1 MEVFVRNLPQEATEK
16 QVNQYFR
23 PILADLSINVFHCQK
38 PRNKGYAKITLLNR
52 QLGQRFLD
60 VHGQL
65 TSGHEGFKTVKKPLR
80 HMNRPLNCSLS
91 NNSPDEYILKSL
103 QREQTDK
110 AMAKWRHKANPKA
123 PSVVTSVD
131 NKRMRR
137 SFDFNIIHC
146 GAMDYVENDLAFV
159 PYYGQIRSGRLTFGR
174 KFVLVDFNPS
184 IVQTSAQQ
192 MEIPYSSIQSLMIG
206 RSTNPYVTLSLDV
219 APRLYEKVSL
229 DENDLVGGMNR
240 LGLKYA
246 QKKHNVP
253 IRRRTTAI
261 DPLHRAVVASCLC
274 YRFQVYPTDI
284 TYILA
289 LKRLPGYPDIVSWD
303 MTVLQQTPFHIQMTK
318 LNNALNLNSYQTHS
332 FELKFQLQRLAQNGY
347 LPPYKVIQLMHM
359 MSQTFPN
366 PDKSTLAD
374 AVRKL
379 TCQIPFPGA
388 ETEAAD
394 LSLVTLGDL
403 LINNYEKITHE
414 KVYARDLTTQYE
426 QIAMI
431 YKAMVTPVGIYLSGP
446 EPEIKNRVLR
456 KYSAFTSY
464 FLQATFADEDGEPI
478 RYDRTTSLE
487 GVYHERFKAVLE
499 GNITI
504 AGLPYEFLGFSHS
517 SLRAQTCWFMAPFTW
532 EGHLH
537 HARAVIKG
545 LGDFSAIRSPAKCA
559 ARIGQA
565 FSQAFSSVQI
575 PRHAFRQL
583 PEVERIDA
591 NNIRRTFS
599 DGVGTCSKA
608 ILRLIW
614 AAYAQSRTW
623 KPTVCQIRYAGA
635 KGMISLDDRLEGE
648 VLCLRPSM
656 IKFEAVAD
664 RIEICGAGFKPLNMY
679 LNRSLIKI
687 LEDLGVPDQSFLELQ
702 EEAVEQLRITTENPI
717 NAGYYLQRNDIGK
730 VARLSWLVRKLS
742 YIGMSFSD
750 DDFLRDTLELAVLIQ
765 LRKLKYKSRIYVE
778 RGMTVYGIMDETG
791 FLKEG
796 QIYCSVQNEKSD
808 LVLTGRVVI
817 TRSPAMHPGDV
828 QCVTAVDVPLDSPL
842 RSVHNCVVFSSK
854 GDRDLPS
861 QLSGGDLDGDLY
873 NVIYDDALMPLQ
885 LCAPADYQPAR
896 PIDIGREVERSDM
909 TEFFIKFM
917 ENDQLGRLATLHQT
931 LADQK
936 PQGVFDP
943 DCILFAEMCSTAVD
957 FSKTGIPVDL
967 TKIPRS
973 SNVKPDF
980 QAPGPR
986 VLIEKSITIEADDEQ
1001 DRDED
1006 DNEILEEAPATRYY
1020 ESPKILGQLY
1030 RAIDEHAFFEQI
1042 QRQSLST
1049 RTSHRSS
1056 LAEQVWQYVR
1066 RETAL
1071 IQYEHYLQFARD
1083 TKDAYEERISETMLE
1098 NSFHPTH
1105 FVSEVEVFAGELL
1118 GKYGAPNQRQRETST
1133 SMKQKHDRDV
1143 EYTVQCILHGEEEE
1157 EASRAE
1163 ALERS
1168 IACLDVAVHE
1178 AKTRKRF
1185 GRLVSFTWVAAAV
1198 CLREVEKFGGS

>member
-16 QVNQYFR
+16 QVKQYFR

-38 PRNKGYAKITLLNR
+38 PRNKGYAKITIFDR
-52 QLGQRFLD
+52 QLGQRFLA

-65 TSGHEGFKTVKKPLR
+65 LPGLEGFKTVKKQLR

-91 NNSPDEYILKSL
+91 NNAPDEYVLKSL
-103 QREQTDK
+103 EREQVEKTPAQWPPVLK
-110 AMAKWRHKANPKA
+110 PKA
-123 PSVVTSVD
+123 QAVD
-131 NKRMRR
+131 QKRTRR
-137 SFDFNIIHC
+137 SFDFDSIYC
-146 GAMDYVENDLAFV
+146 GALDYIGSDLAFV
-159 PYYGQIRSGRLTFGR
+159 PYYGQTRSGRLIFGR
-174 KFVLVDFNPS
+174 RFVLVDFNPS
-184 IVQTSAQQ
+184 IVTLSAHQ
-192 MEIPYSSIQSLMIG
+192 MEIPYSNILSMMTGSSTTPSVTFSLA
-206 RSTNPYVTLSLDV
+206 L
-219 APRLYEKVSL
+219 APRFYEKVPL
-229 DENDLVGGMNR
+229 AQNTLVEEMNR
-240 LGLKYA
+240 LGLKHYRKT
-246 QKKHNVP
+246 QNVP
-253 IRRRTTAI
+253 ERRRTIAF
-261 DPLHRAVVASCLC
+261 DPSHRAIVANCLC
-274 YRFQVYPTDI
+274 YRFQVSPDDVAC
-284 TYILA
+284 ILA
-289 LKRLPGYPDIVSWD
+289 LKRLPGYPDIIPWELA
-303 MTVLQQTPFHIQMTK
+303 VLMKSPFHAQMTS
-318 LNNALNLNSYQTHS
+318 LNGALNATQYQKYP

-347 LPPYKVIQLMHM
+347 LPPYKVIQLMQIM
-359 MSQTFPN
+359 AQEFVNADNLS
-366 PDKSTLAD
+366 LAD

-379 TCQIPFPGA
+379 ACYIPYPGG
-388 ETEAAD
+388 ETEATELSLPTLRDLLLNNYDKISREKEYSKD
-394 LSLVTLGDL
+394 LST
-403 LINNYEKITHE
+403 K
-414 KVYARDLTTQYE
+414 YE
-426 QIAMI
+426 QIAMV
-431 YKAMVTPVGIYLSGP
+431 YKAMVTPAGIYLSGP
-446 EPEIKNRVLR
+446 EPEMKNRVLR
-456 KYSAFTSY
+456 KYSAFTSF
-464 FLQATFADEDGEPI
+464 FLQVNFADEDGEPI
-478 RYDRTTSLE
+478 RYDRTTSLD
-487 GVYHERFKAVLE
+487 GVYHERFKVVLE

-504 AGLPYEFLGFSHS
+504 AGRPYEFLGFSHS
-517 SLRAQTCWFMAPFTW
+517 SLRAQTCWFMAPFVW
-532 EGHLH
+532 EGDLR
-537 HARAVIKG
+537 HARAVIKD

-565 FSQAFSSVQI
+565 FSQAFSSVKI
-575 PRHAFRQL
+575 PGHAFRRL
-583 PEVERIDA
+583 PEVENVDA
-591 NNIRRTFS
+591 DKILRTFS

-608 ILRLIW
+608 ILKLIW

-656 IKFEAVAD
+656 IKFEAISD

-679 LNRSLIKI
+679 LNRQLIKI
-687 LEDLGVPDQSFLELQ
+687 LEDLGVPDRSFLDLQ
-702 EEAVEQLRITTENPI
+702 DEAVEQLRITTENPI

-730 VARLSWLVRKLS
+730 AAKLSWLVRKLF

-750 DDFLRDTLELAVLIQ
+750 DGFLRDTLELAVLIQ
-765 LRKLKYKSRIYVE
+765 LRKLKYRSRIYVE

-791 FLKEG
+791 FLDEG
-796 QIYCSVQNEKSD
+796 QIYCSVQNEKSA

-828 QCVTAVDVPLDSPL
+828 QCVTAVEVPPNSPL

-873 NVIYDDALMPLQ
+873 NVIYDNTLMPKMLST
-885 LCAPADYQPAR
+885 PADYETAT
-896 PIDIGREVERSDM
+896 PIDIHREVLRSDM
-909 TEFFIKFM
+909 TEFFVKFM

-943 DCILFAEMCSTAVD
+943 DCILLAEMCSTAVD

-986 VLIEKSITIEADDEQ
+986 VLIEKSIAIEADDEQ
-1001 DRDED
+1001 DGDED
-1006 DNEILEEAPATRYY
+1006 DDVVEEAPATRYY
-1020 ESPKILGQLY
+1020 ESTKVLGQLY

-1042 QRQSLST
+1042 QRQSRSM

-1056 LAEQVWQYVR
+1056 LAEQLWQYVR

-1071 IQYEHYLQFARD
+1071 MQYEHYLPFARD
-1083 TKDAYEERISETMLE
+1083 TRDAYEDNLADTILE

-1118 GKYGAPNQRQRETST
+1118 GKYGAPNKRQRETST
-1133 SMKQKHDRDV
+1133 SMKEKHDRDV
-1143 EYTVQCILHGEEEE
+1143 AYTVQCILHGEEDDV
-1157 EASRAE
+1157 SKAE

-1178 AKTRKRF
+1178 RGPRMRF

-1198 CLREVEKFGGS
+1198 CLREVEKFIGS